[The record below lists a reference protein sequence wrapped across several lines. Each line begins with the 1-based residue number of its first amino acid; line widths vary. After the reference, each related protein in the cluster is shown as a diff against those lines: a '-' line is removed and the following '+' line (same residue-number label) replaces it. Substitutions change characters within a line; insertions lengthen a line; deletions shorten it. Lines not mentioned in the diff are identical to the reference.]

1 MFHAGDA
8 RTAAVRAFL
17 GDPATHGIDE
27 PVKVVETHAALV
39 FLAGATA
46 YKIKKPVRFPFMDL
60 STLARREAACR
71 HEIEVNAAYS
81 APLYRGVTA
90 ITRTPDGHLAIGG
103 SGPVVEWAVVMER
116 FDETA
121 TLDRLAESGP
131 LPLAVID
138 ALGDALSHAHAAAP
152 VREPLAWIADLGCYI
167 EQNDQAFRC
176 EPGLFPPEERTAL
189 TQEARAAFLRV
200 RDLLAARGRLG
211 RIRLLHGDCHL
222 GNVALVDGRPMLFD
236 AIEFD
241 DAIATGDLL
250 YDLAFLVMDLWTR
263 GRRTEANRVFN
274 RYLADSATPED
285 LKGLAALPLFL
296 HVRAAIRAKIAAA
309 RAHAHAGAEAEAL
322 RAEARGGFR
331 QAARFLDP
339 VTPRLLA
346 IGGFSGTGKTT
357 LARLLAPDR
366 GRAPGALIL
375 RSDVIRKRLAGVT
388 PTTRLPESAYRREAS
403 AEVYDRM
410 LSDAARALSAGH
422 DVILDAVFA
431 DPAEREA
438 VEELGDRLEVPVA
451 GLWLQAPTLLAA
463 ERVTTRVGDASD
475 ADASV
480 VAFQAGLDPGQVFWA
495 RVDARG
501 VPEVTAR
508 LARATLARRWLA

>member
-17 GDPATHGIDE
+17 SDPATHGLDT
-27 PVKVVETHAALV
+27 PVTVIETHAALV
-39 FLAGATA
+39 FLAGPIA

-71 HEIEVNAAYS
+71 REIEVNAAYA
-81 APLYRGVTA
+81 APLYHGVTP
-90 ITRTPDGHLAIGG
+90 ITRDGEGHLHIGG
-103 SGPVVEWAVVMER
+103 TGPVMEWAVVMDR
-116 FDETA
+116 FDETR
-121 TLDRLAESGP
+121 TLDRVAAGGP
-131 LPLAVID
+131 LPLPVID
-138 ALGDALSHAHAAAP
+138 ALGDALAHAHAAAP
-152 VREPLAWIADLGCYI
+152 IREPLAWIADLGCYI

-176 EPGLFPPEERTAL
+176 EPGLYPPEERMVL
-189 TQEARAAFLRV
+189 TQQARAAFLRV

-222 GNVALVDGRPMLFD
+222 GNVALIDDRPVLFD

-263 GRRTEANRVFN
+263 GRKAEANRVFN

-296 HVRAAIRAKIAAA
+296 HVRAAIRSKIAAA
-309 RAHAHAGAEAEAL
+309 RARAYSGEEAEAL
-322 RAEARGGFR
+322 RREASDGFH
-331 QAARFLDP
+331 QAMRFLDP

-357 LARLLAPDR
+357 LAHLLAPDR

-375 RSDVIRKRLAGVT
+375 RSDLIRKKLAGVS

-410 LSDAARALSAGH
+410 LSDAAKALSAGH

-463 ERVTTRVGDASD
+463 ERVTTRTNDASD

-508 LARATLARRWLA
+508 LARATLARRWMS

>member
-8 RTAAVRAFL
+8 RSAAVRAFL
-17 GDPATHGIDE
+17 SDPATHGLTE
-27 PVKVVETHAALV
+27 PVKVIETHAALV
-39 FLAGATA
+39 FLAGPRA

-71 HEIEVNAAYS
+71 HELEVNAAY
-81 APLYRGVTA
+81 APTLYHGVTA
-90 ITRTPDGHLAIGG
+90 ITREPGGELALGG
-103 SGPVVEWAVVMER
+103 NGPVVEWAVVMDR

-121 TLDRLAESGP
+121 TLDRLAAAGP
-131 LPLAVID
+131 LGNDVID
-138 ALGDALSHAHAAAP
+138 ALGDALSQAHAAAP

-167 EQNDQAFRC
+167 EQNDGAFRG
-176 EPGLFPPEERTAL
+176 EPGLFPPDERIAL
-189 TQEARAAFLRV
+189 TREARAAFLRV

-222 GNVALVDGRPMLFD
+222 GNVALIDGKPVLFD

-250 YDLAFLVMDLWTR
+250 YDLAFLVMDLWSR
-263 GRRTEANRVFN
+263 GRKAEANRVFN
-274 RYLADSATPED
+274 RYLADTATSED

-296 HVRAAIRAKIAAA
+296 HVRAAIRSKIAAA
-309 RAHAHAGAEAEAL
+309 RARAHSGAEAEAL
-322 RAEARGGFR
+322 RTEARDGFR
-331 QAARFLDP
+331 QARRFLDP

-375 RSDVIRKRLAGVT
+375 RSDVIRKRLAGVA
-388 PTTRLPESAYRREAS
+388 PTTRLPESAYRRESS
-403 AEVYDRM
+403 AEVYERM

-431 DPAEREA
+431 DPGEREA
-438 VEELGDRLEVPVA
+438 VEELADRLEVPVA
-451 GLWLQAPTLLAA
+451 GLWLQAPTLMAA

-501 VPEVTAR
+501 APEVTAR
-508 LARATLARRWLA
+508 LARATLARRWLS